1 MGSLA
6 KRQWGLVTRMA
17 QTVKVSV
24 SGRFRK
30 TWLAVPWQ
38 PKQSWARPEHRE
50 ESPRD
55 VSERSVEM

>member
-1 MGSLA
+1 
-6 KRQWGLVTRMA
+6 MA

-55 VSERSVEM
+55 VSERSAEM